1 MKRPTPDA
9 PYTGLNRLLKS
20 RAVQTI
26 LDKLDDGTLR
36 EFFEDWKWIFSYSR
50 RYKGAILFYLVLG
63 LFSSTL
69 GLGASVV
76 SKYLVDIV
84 VNKRFEQLGLL
95 AGAMVGSTVFSL
107 VFSSLVSRLSAK
119 ISIRV
124 NNDIQADIFARILDA
139 QWQALSQYENGD
151 LLNRFNSDVNTVAS
165 NAVNWLPGLVI
176 NLYTFAATFC
186 VLLYYDVT
194 MALLA
199 LASAPFL
206 LLASRYLVRRT
217 REYRRRVLELN
228 SGMMSFETE
237 TFYNF
242 DTIKGFGAADLYRK
256 KLATWQEKYK
266 EYNLDYNLF
275 SIKTGIATS
284 LLSTLVSL
292 AAFGYCLFRLWTD
305 AITYGTMT
313 LFLQQRSALSSNFN
327 SLVGILPGML
337 NSAVSAHRVR
347 QIVQLP
353 KERHDPAAAAR
364 LEALAEGGLAVE
376 LRNVDFGYTEARPVV
391 RQVNFAA
398 RPGEIVALVGPSGEG
413 KTTLL
418 RLLLGLV
425 QPGQGQA
432 VLVAKNGEETP
443 VTADTRRMFS
453 LVPQGNTLLS
463 GTVAE
468 NLRLADENATDE
480 ALLAALETACAGEFM
495 ARMGGLNAPLGERGR
510 GLSEGQAQRVAIARA
525 LLRRAPVLLLDEAT
539 SALDV
544 QTERRVLQGIVHSGP
559 GRTCIVSTHR
569 PSVLELCQ
577 RVYQIKDGQL
587 RLLNAEEVRALARE
601 E

>member
-1 MKRPTPDA
+1 M
-9 PYTGLNRLLKS
+9 NRLLKS

-139 QWQALSQYENGD
+139 QWQALSEYENGD

-242 DTIKGFGAADLYRK
+242 DTIKGFGAAELYRK
-256 KLATWQEKYK
+256 KLAGWQEKYK

-292 AAFGYCLFRLWTD
+292 AAFGAC
-305 AITYGTMT
+305 
-313 LFLQQRSALSSNFN
+313 SAC
-327 SLVGILPGML
+327 GRM
-337 NSAVSAHRVR
+337 
-347 QIVQLP
+347 
-353 KERHDPAAAAR
+353 
-364 LEALAEGGLAVE
+364 
-376 LRNVDFGYTEARPVV
+376 
-391 RQVNFAA
+391 
-398 RPGEIVALVGPSGEG
+398 PS
-413 KTTLL
+413 
-418 RLLLGLV
+418 
-425 QPGQGQA
+425 P
-432 VLVAKNGEETP
+432 
-443 VTADTRRMFS
+443 TA
-453 LVPQGNTLLS
+453 P
-463 GTVAE
+463 
-468 NLRLADENATDE
+468 
-480 ALLAALETACAGEFM
+480 
-495 ARMGGLNAPLGERGR
+495 
-510 GLSEGQAQRVAIARA
+510 
-525 LLRRAPVLLLDEAT
+525 
-539 SALDV
+539 
-544 QTERRVLQGIVHSGP
+544 
-559 GRTCIVSTHR
+559 
-569 PSVLELCQ
+569 
-577 RVYQIKDGQL
+577 
-587 RLLNAEEVRALARE
+587 
-601 E
+601 